1 MRFRSALLVL
11 LLPVLF
17 LWNSAAFAQKRVFS
31 TVNPNAATINKGA
44 DLYNPVSGMFVPA
57 AEQMNVAR
65 ERHVAVALGDGDV
78 LFAGGYNNRPLKDAE
93 VFNSATGSFIKT
105 DSMATARFGA
115 AAVRLQRGRVLV
127 VGGYN
132 GNYLASAEYYDSP
145 SRTFD
150 FTSGSM
156 ITARYNPTATLLND
170 GNVLIT
176 GGFNGAFLSSA
187 EIYNATCQNCESF
200 TATAGLM
207 SEARDGHTATLLS
220 DGRVLIAGGC
230 NNTET
235 ERIVCDRYLNSA
247 EIYDPSTGE
256 FTDTGSMNKPRRG
269 HTATLLPNGNVLIA
283 GGTDDGTSILNT
295 SEIYDPAT
303 GQFAA
308 TGDMGTARSDHTATS
323 LPDGRVLLAGGGS
336 NQYLRSAEIYNPD
349 TGTFSPV
356 SSSMAIARYRHSA
369 TALSDGR
376 ILLAGGQNSD
386 LLSFDTNIRSLSDN
400 ISPNIVYSSNYKMG
414 FVPYTGSGVVLA
426 FSTET
431 GDVLGRIYTGGQ
443 PASLA
448 LLPDGRT
455 LAAVSALD
463 NRIFVIDM
471 DGLTLRATYSFE
483 GLFGFGSI
491 LALSPDGSYGYISS
505 TGTGE
510 VIKFD
515 ISSGNEVGRLKDLS
529 TPAQITVTKDGGTL
543 VVVDT
548 SANEVVFADSS
559 LMIAEYKMTT
569 AEVYPGANFTIF
581 NKAIL
586 NSDESYGVIGSQD
599 TGLFSGGTLLFF
611 DASTGE
617 IVRIELAGIGPGF
630 TVLRPDGTAWLILCQ
645 NTLTVASTSGIPADD
660 LNNPSVSIVQNIAT
674 VRGNPL
680 GFANIVFS
688 SDWRYAFYTS
698 STSDLIFQHDLSNHA
713 VVGAFLVGDD
723 PNDFVDQAA
732 SLAIDPNTDNLVVLN
747 FASNELD
754 LLTDEAILRQTK
766 FISQQDQFSGLSIT
780 NLSDQKTSLTI
791 TAMADGGSPF
801 VGEDLTNPVDLQ
813 LAPNAQASLEVGQL
827 FNFDNQANNSGRI
840 VIEADQGAIAGFSN
854 TGQIRAEFLGAYV
867 SGFQGIP
874 FASNY
879 RDKLYDWIVPEMPRG
894 DVASA
899 ELNFVNPNYNPS
911 NYEWIHYGADGA
923 ILESN
928 TDSTINGSIR
938 EVISVS
944 NFLTTSGLGRVLIT
958 GGFDGTSAKGS
969 ADLFDPTSNTFLA
982 VGSRLTPRY
991 GHSSTWLSSGKVLL
1005 AGGKDGLN
1013 VLNTAAL
1020 YDRVDDTFLETAGTM
1035 NHERYRHTA
1044 TALLNGKVLIAG
1056 GQDSVSITGT
1066 AELFDPISR
1075 TFKPTSGIM
1084 TTPRDAHTATRLSD
1098 GKVLLAGGID
1108 GSATSST
1115 AEIYDPDSSLFI
1127 LTGAMSDSRAF
1138 HSAIKL
1144 LDGKV
1149 LIAGGYNGSYLNS
1162 AELYDPATG
1171 LFSPTSSMTVKRS
1184 NHSGTLLSDGRV
1196 LVAGGR
1202 NSSGPL
1208 NSAEIYDPGTGTF
1221 TAVGEMVSARAGHT
1235 ATLVPNSDGTGNDL
1249 VFIAGGSSD
1258 EENAGCEC
1266 NTLDTAEI
1274 YNPVAQQFTA
1284 ASGTMTEPREGHA
1297 ATFVHESDGGY
1308 LRMKSSEGLLFTEI
1322 FSFGGADAALSGIN
1336 VDKYSGITKIY
1347 SPQFAIVPPFVTILN
1362 IINGNQSDEAEVTIT
1377 LHAPDGRVLATP
1389 VTQILPQNGQIR
1401 GSLWKIFGNDPNL
1414 QNRSGWLEVESSVDS
1429 IIGVISFTRSDD
1441 SFLAS
1446 FELSGIP
1453 LNDFLFPL
1461 VSEDSDFQT
1470 GVALLNNGELPAHAQ
1485 LELWGSAG
1493 TLDGLASLTLV
1504 PHTRSSLY
1512 LADYFSGM
1520 QPHRSANLRI
1530 HSDQPLHG
1538 LAILHDRNVR
1548 FISSVP
1554 PVPYPEQ

>member
-1 MRFRSALLVL
+1 
-11 LLPVLF
+11 
-17 LWNSAAFAQKRVFS
+17 
-31 TVNPNAATINKGA
+31 
-44 DLYNPVSGMFVPA
+44 
-57 AEQMNVAR
+57 
-65 ERHVAVALGDGDV
+65 
-78 LFAGGYNNRPLKDAE
+78 
-93 VFNSATGSFIKT
+93 
-105 DSMATARFGA
+105 
-115 AAVRLQRGRVLV
+115 
-127 VGGYN
+127 
-132 GNYLASAEYYDSP
+132 
-145 SRTFD
+145 
-150 FTSGSM
+150 
-156 ITARYNPTATLLND
+156 
-170 GNVLIT
+170 
-176 GGFNGAFLSSA
+176 
-187 EIYNATCQNCESF
+187 
-200 TATAGLM
+200 
-207 SEARDGHTATLLS
+207 
-220 DGRVLIAGGC
+220 
-230 NNTET
+230 
-235 ERIVCDRYLNSA
+235 
-247 EIYDPSTGE
+247 
-256 FTDTGSMNKPRRG
+256 
-269 HTATLLPNGNVLIA
+269 
-283 GGTDDGTSILNT
+283 
-295 SEIYDPAT
+295 
-303 GQFAA
+303 
-308 TGDMGTARSDHTATS
+308 MGTARSDHTATS

-982 VGSRLTPRY
+982 VGSR
-991 GHSSTWLSSGKVLL
+991 
-1005 AGGKDGLN
+1005 
-1013 VLNTAAL
+1013 
-1020 YDRVDDTFLETAGTM
+1020 
-1035 NHERYRHTA
+1035 
-1044 TALLNGKVLIAG
+1044 
-1056 GQDSVSITGT
+1056 
-1066 AELFDPISR
+1066 
-1075 TFKPTSGIM
+1075 
-1084 TTPRDAHTATRLSD
+1084 
-1098 GKVLLAGGID
+1098 
-1108 GSATSST
+1108 
-1115 AEIYDPDSSLFI
+1115 
-1127 LTGAMSDSRAF
+1127 
-1138 HSAIKL
+1138 
-1144 LDGKV
+1144 
-1149 LIAGGYNGSYLNS
+1149 
-1162 AELYDPATG
+1162 
-1171 LFSPTSSMTVKRS
+1171 
-1184 NHSGTLLSDGRV
+1184 
-1196 LVAGGR
+1196 
-1202 NSSGPL
+1202 
-1208 NSAEIYDPGTGTF
+1208 
-1221 TAVGEMVSARAGHT
+1221 
-1235 ATLVPNSDGTGNDL
+1235 
-1249 VFIAGGSSD
+1249 
-1258 EENAGCEC
+1258 
-1266 NTLDTAEI
+1266 
-1274 YNPVAQQFTA
+1274 
-1284 ASGTMTEPREGHA
+1284 
-1297 ATFVHESDGGY
+1297 
-1308 LRMKSSEGLLFTEI
+1308 
-1322 FSFGGADAALSGIN
+1322 
-1336 VDKYSGITKIY
+1336 
-1347 SPQFAIVPPFVTILN
+1347 
-1362 IINGNQSDEAEVTIT
+1362 
-1377 LHAPDGRVLATP
+1377 
-1389 VTQILPQNGQIR
+1389 
-1401 GSLWKIFGNDPNL
+1401 
-1414 QNRSGWLEVESSVDS
+1414 GW
-1429 IIGVISFTRSDD
+1429 R
-1441 SFLAS
+1441 
-1446 FELSGIP
+1446 
-1453 LNDFLFPL
+1453 
-1461 VSEDSDFQT
+1461 
-1470 GVALLNNGELPAHAQ
+1470 
-1485 LELWGSAG
+1485 
-1493 TLDGLASLTLV
+1493 
-1504 PHTRSSLY
+1504 
-1512 LADYFSGM
+1512 
-1520 QPHRSANLRI
+1520 
-1530 HSDQPLHG
+1530 
-1538 LAILHDRNVR
+1538 
-1548 FISSVP
+1548 
-1554 PVPYPEQ
+1554 